1 MRFRSLGRINRRN
14 PRKNKMQ
21 SRNKNKRAPNNH
33 ESHPRVESSQLKL
46 EENSQVAVIGSGP
59 AGSFFSYFLLDMAFR
74 IGITIHVDIFE
85 SRDFSN
91 PAPAGCNMCG
101 GIISE
106 SLVQALAAEG
116 ISLPPSVVQRGIESY
131 TLHMDVG
138 RAIIETPLKEKR
150 IAAVHRGAGPRDIQ
164 EIKWH
169 SFDGYL
175 QGLAR
180 DKGANVIQGRV
191 DNIGW
196 EDEKP
201 QVHTKDGFRKTYD
214 LLVLATGVNSATA
227 RLFQNKGYTPPQ
239 TTKTFICEYHLG
251 AETIE
256 TYLGNSMHAYLL
268 NVPRMEFA
276 AFIPKGDYATVCM
289 LGKEIDKELVRTF
302 LEDQEVKSLMP
313 PNWQESRKSCQC
325 FPRINMKAANRFF
338 FDRVLFIGDC
348 GVSRLYKD
356 GIGAAYNTAKA
367 ASSTAIFS
375 GISAEDFGKKFW
387 PVCKKIDRDNRIGKI
402 LFSSVG
408 LMKKFR
414 FARRAILRMVIKE
427 QQMEGIQKRMSMA
440 LWDMLTGSAPY
451 REVFWRMLHPFFMIR
466 FLWSLAV
473 EIGPFRRTS
482 SLKEGQ

>member
-1 MRFRSLGRINRRN
+1 LPSKK
-14 PRKNKMQ
+14 KNKVA
-21 SRNKNKRAPNNH
+21 SNNH
-33 ESHPRVESSQLKL
+33 GSHPRVDSTQLKL
-46 EENSQVAVIGSGP
+46 DENSQVAVIGSGP

-74 IGITIHVDIFE
+74 IGITIQVDIFE
-85 SRDFSN
+85 SRDFSS

-101 GIISE
+101 GIVSE

-116 ISLPPSVVQRGIESY
+116 ISLPPSVVQRAIESY

-138 RAIIETPLKEKR
+138 GAMIETPRKEKR

-164 EIKWH
+164 KIKWH

-175 QGLAR
+175 QGLAKE
-180 DKGANVIQGRV
+180 KGANLIHGRV
-191 DNIGW
+191 DNIEW

-201 QVHTKDGFRKTYD
+201 QVHTKDDFRKTYD

-227 RLFQNKGYTPPQ
+227 KLFQDKGYTPPK
-239 TTKTFICEYHLG
+239 TTKTFICEYYLG
-251 AETIE
+251 EETIE

-268 NVPRMEFA
+268 NIPRMEFA

-289 LGKEIDKELVRTF
+289 LGKEIDKELVGSF
-302 LEDQEVKSLMP
+302 LEDQGVKSLMP
-313 PNWQESRKSCQC
+313 PNWQVSQKSCQC
-325 FPRINMKAANRFF
+325 YPRINMKGAKRPF
-338 FDRVLFIGDC
+338 FDRVIFIGDC

-375 GISAEDFGKKFW
+375 GISAKDFEKKFW
-387 PVCKKIDRDNRIGKI
+387 PVCKKIDRDNRIGKM
-402 LFSSVG
+402 LFFSVG

-427 QQMEGIQKRMSMA
+427 QKMEGGQKRMSMA

-451 REVFWRMLHPFFMIR
+451 REVFWRMLHPFFLSH

-473 EIGPFRRTS
+473 EIWPFRRTS

>member
-1 MRFRSLGRINRRN
+1 MPSENN
-14 PRKNKMQ
+14 H
-21 SRNKNKRAPNNH
+21 KRAHRNH
-33 ESHPRVESSQLKL
+33 GPAPRVESSRLKL

-59 AGSFFSYFLLDMAFR
+59 SGSFFSYFLLDMAFR

-85 SRDFSN
+85 SRDFSS

-101 GIISE
+101 GIVSE

-116 ISLPPSVVQRGIESY
+116 ISLPPAVVQRGIESY

-138 RAIIETPLKEKR
+138 RAMIETPLKEKR
-150 IAAVHRGAGPRDIQ
+150 IAAVHRGAGPRDIR

-175 QGLAR
+175 QGLALE
-180 DKGANVIQGRV
+180 KGANVIRGRV
-191 DNIGW
+191 DNVEW
-196 EDEKP
+196 EDDKP
-201 QVHTKDGFRKTYD
+201 LVHTKDGFRKTYD
-214 LLVLATGVNSATA
+214 LLVVATGVNSATA
-227 RLFQNKGYTPPQ
+227 KLFQDKGYVPPK
-239 TTKTFICEYHLG
+239 TTKTFICEYYLG
-251 AETIE
+251 EETIE

-268 NVPRMEFA
+268 NIPRMEFA

-289 LGKEIDKELVRTF
+289 LGKEIDKELVRAF
-302 LEDQEVKSLMP
+302 LEDQEVKFLMP
-313 PNWQESRKSCQC
+313 PNWQESQKSCQC
-325 FPRINMKAANRFF
+325 FPRINTKGAKRPF

-387 PVCKKIDRDNRIGKI
+387 PACKKIDRDNRIGKL
-402 LFSSVG
+402 LFFSVG

-414 FARRAILRMVIKE
+414 FARLAILRMVIKE
-427 QQMEGIQKRMSMA
+427 QEMEGIQKRMSMA

-451 REVFWRMLHPFFMIR
+451 REVFWRMLHPFFMSR
-466 FLWSLAV
+466 FLWSLAA
-473 EIGPFRRTS
+473 EIWPFRRTS
-482 SLKEGQ
+482 SPKEGQ

>member
-1 MRFRSLGRINRRN
+1 ME
-14 PRKNKMQ
+14 
-21 SRNKNKRAPNNH
+21 SRNKNTLAPDNRN
-33 ESHPRVESSQLKL
+33 SHPRVESAQLKL
-46 EENSQVAVIGSGP
+46 DENSQIAVIGSGP

-74 IGITIHVDIFE
+74 ISITIQVDIFE
-85 SRDFSN
+85 SRDFSS

-138 RAIIETPLKEKR
+138 GAIIETPLKEKR
-150 IAAVHRGAGPRDIQ
+150 IAAVHRGAGPKDIQ
-164 EIKWH
+164 KIKWH
-169 SFDGYL
+169 SFDGFL

-180 DKGANVIQGRV
+180 KKGANVIQGRV
-191 DNIGW
+191 DTITW
-196 EDEKP
+196 ENEKP
-201 QVHTKDGFRKTYD
+201 HVHTKDGFRKTYD
-214 LLVLATGVNSATA
+214 LLVVATGVNSATA
-227 RLFQNKGYTPPQ
+227 KLFQDKGYTPPR
-239 TTKTFICEYHLG
+239 TTKTFICEYYLG
-251 AETIE
+251 AEKIE

-268 NVPRMEFA
+268 NIPRMEFA
-276 AFIPKGDYATVCM
+276 AFIPKGDYVTVCM
-289 LGKEIDKELVRTF
+289 LGKEIDKELVGTF

-313 PNWQESRKSCQC
+313 QNWQQSQKSCQC
-325 FPRINMKAANRFF
+325 FPRINMKGTKRPF

-402 LFSSVG
+402 LFFSVS

-414 FARRAILRMVIKE
+414 LARRAILRMVIKE
-427 QQMEGIQKRMSMA
+427 QHIKANQKRMSMA

-451 REVFWRMLHPFFMIR
+451 REVFWRMLHPFFVSR
-466 FLWSLAV
+466 FLWNLAV
-473 EIGPFRRTS
+473 EIWPFRRTS